1 MPRTAARFLLIAG
14 LLPFVIGVS
23 SRAEEA
29 LSAGSA
35 STADGS
41 DLIDQSTLPTAT
53 EIKGTRPKSDPSVLP
68 PAATTLPEGQQILQA
83 PPPLALPDKPAQV
96 RIRELRPLTLA
107 EVERLVE
114 VNNPSLK
121 AVASQVQQ
129 AKSAL
134 RAALSAWYPTLNLNA
149 NGLPQYLSGER
160 QTFNVDSNFNPENN
174 FDNDNLDNLDSSP
187 NGGSR
192 RTVSSR
198 WSANFAAQLNWNL
211 IDPARVPQIAAA
223 RDNYERTQDTYLI
236 ALRDLRLEAANAFF
250 QLQRQD
256 EQVRIGQ
263 QSVRA
268 SLVSLR
274 DARARYQAGVAT
286 KLEVLE
292 AETQLA
298 RDQQLLTNALGAQ
311 VFARRSLSSL
321 MDLPQDITP
330 TSATPARVVGLWEP
344 SLQESIIAAYTF
356 REELDQFLL
365 EISINNSNANA
376 ALAAVQ
382 PVLSIFNNFNTQRF
396 QGEANALPPLNDD
409 VNGWSFDN
417 SVGLSASWNIFDGGR
432 ARAEY
437 RRNKQAAEE
446 SQFNFA
452 SERDRIRLEVEQSFY
467 ELRDAQQNIRT
478 TTREVLSA
486 TESLRL
492 ARLRFQAGVTTQREV
507 VDNQRDLTSAE
518 VRYADAILDYNSNL
532 AGLRRRTG
540 LDQVAACP
548 EVKLPGTKPEVD
560 EMADEPIE
568 PVPNIPACEASQLGA

>member
-1 MPRTAARFLLIAG
+1 VRRTAARLLLLAG
-14 LLPFVIGVS
+14 VLPSVIHAPV
-23 SRAEEA
+23 RAQD
-29 LSAGSA
+29 GA
-35 STADGS
+35 SVDAAAADGAA
-41 DLIDQSTLPTAT
+41 LIDQSTLPTAT
-53 EIKGTRPKSDPSVLP
+53 EIKGSRPKADPSVLP
-68 PAATTLPEGQQILQA
+68 PAATTLPENQDDLKA
-83 PPPLALPDKPAQV
+83 PPSLALPNQPGQV

-129 AKSAL
+129 AKSSL

-149 NGLPQYLSGER
+149 NGLPQYLAGEQ
-160 QTFNVDSNFNPENN
+160 QTFDPNRTQTVNPLTGLEQSEGRVTN
-174 FDNDNLDNLDSSP
+174 
-187 NGGSR
+187 
-192 RTVSSR
+192 TEI
-198 WSANFAAQLNWNL
+198 WSANFGAQLNWNL

-223 RDNYERTQDTYLI
+223 RDAYESARDTYLI
-236 ALRDLRLEAANAFF
+236 SLRELRLQAATSYF

-298 RDQQLLTNALGAQ
+298 RDQQLLTNALGDQ
-311 VFARRSLSSL
+311 VNARRSLASL

-330 TSATPARVVGLWEP
+330 TSAAPARVLGLWEP

-356 REELDQFLL
+356 REELDRVLL
-365 EISINNSNANA
+365 DISINNSNANA
-376 ALAAVQ
+376 ALASVQ
-382 PVLSIFNNFNTQRF
+382 PVLSIFNNFTSQRF
-396 QGEANALPPLNDD
+396 QGETNTQPP
-409 VNGWSFDN
+409 VSTEVYGWSFDN
-417 SVGLSASWNIFDGGR
+417 SVGLSATWNIFDGGR

-452 SERDRIRLEVEQSFY
+452 SERDSIRREVEESFY
-467 ELRDAQQNIRT
+467 DLRDAQQNIRT

-518 VRYADAILDYNSNL
+518 VRYADAVLSYNASL
-532 AGLRRRTG
+532 AELRRRTG
-540 LDQVAACP
+540 LDQVKACP
-548 EVKLPGTKPEVD
+548 PLNLPGKKPEVD
-560 EMADEPIE
+560 RMESVPIE
-568 PVPNIPACEASQLGA
+568 PDPNTPACEASQLGA